1 MDLSTVGGLVLN
13 VALMIYSIMLGAPLS
28 AFVDLPSIYIVFGG
42 TMFFLATQFSFKHLL
57 TGFRV
62 IKKAV
67 LAKLPS
73 QQEEIGRLVNFANLA
88 RREGLL
94 ALEEKLEEVQ
104 DEFEARGLRMVI
116 DGLPAD
122 TIRGVLENEL
132 YFLQDR
138 HGQGKKM
145 LDVAASAAP
154 AMGMLG
160 TLIGLVS
167 MLRNMSDPSSIGVGM
182 AVALITTFYGSFLA
196 NIVALPLAGKLER
209 KSKDEVALRN
219 LMIEGVLAIQAG
231 DKPQLVEERLKT
243 FLAPKARQAIAAD
256 KKGA

>member
-1 MDLSTVGGLVLN
+1 MDISTVIGLVLN
-13 VALMIYSIMLGAPLS
+13 VALLTYSIMLGAPLS
-28 AFVDLPSIYIVFGG
+28 AFYDLPSVIIVFGG
-42 TMFFLATQFSFKHLL
+42 SFCYLLTQFNFAQIIGLIAVL
-57 TGFRV
+57 
-62 IKKAV
+62 KKTV

-73 QQEEIGRLVNFANLA
+73 QAEEIARLVNYANLA

-94 ALEEKLEEVQ
+94 ALEEKVEEVH
-104 DEFEARGLRMVI
+104 DEFQAKGLRMVI

-138 HGQGKKM
+138 HGQGKKQ
-145 LDVAASAAP
+145 LDVMAAAAP

-167 MLRNMSDPSSIGVGM
+167 MLLNMSDPSAIGVGM
-182 AVALITTFYGSFLA
+182 AVALITTFYGSLIA
-196 NIVALPLAGKLER
+196 NVFALPLSGKLER
-209 KSKDEVALRN
+209 KSKDEVALKT
-219 LMIEGVLAIQAG
+219 LMIEGILAIQAG

-243 FLAPKARQAIAAD
+243 FLSPRRRTLVATD
-256 KKGA
+256 GKK

>member
-1 MDLSTVGGLVLN
+1 
-13 VALMIYSIMLGAPLS
+13 
-28 AFVDLPSIYIVFGG
+28 
-42 TMFFLATQFSFKHLL
+42 
-57 TGFRV
+57 
-62 IKKAV
+62 
-67 LAKLPS
+67 
-73 QQEEIGRLVNFANLA
+73 
-88 RREGLL
+88 
-94 ALEEKLEEVQ
+94 
-104 DEFEARGLRMVI
+104 MVI

-145 LDVAASAAP
+145 LDVASAAAP

-160 TLIGLVS
+160 TLIGLVA

-182 AVALITTFYGSFLA
+182 AVALITTFYGSFIA

-243 FLAPKARQAIAAD
+243 FLAPKARQLIAAD

>member
-1 MDLSTVGGLVLN
+1 MDISTVAGLVLN
-13 VALMIYSIMLGAPLS
+13 LALLTYSIMLGAPLS
-28 AFVDLPSIYIVFGG
+28 AFYDLPSIMIVFGG
-42 TMFFLATQFSFKHLL
+42 TTCYLVTQFNFQQAAGLVGVL
-57 TGFRV
+57 
-62 IKKAV
+62 KKTV
-67 LAKLPS
+67 FTRLPG
-73 QQEEIGRLVNFANLA
+73 QNEEIARLVSYANLA

-94 ALEEKLEEVQ
+94 ALEEKVEEVA
-104 DEFEARGLRMVI
+104 DEFEAKGLRMVI
-116 DGLPAD
+116 DGLPAE

-138 HGQGKKM
+138 HAQGKKL

-160 TLIGLVS
+160 TLIGLVA

-182 AVALITTFYGSFLA
+182 AVALITTFYGSFIA
-196 NIVALPLAGKLER
+196 NVIALPLAGKLER
-209 KSKDEVALRN
+209 RSKDEVALRN

-243 FLAPKARQAIAAD
+243 FLAPRRRALAAD
-256 KKGA
+256 ARK